1 MKLCLVSMLVK
12 LVEYNTKN
20 QKVDFLDLVGLF
32 LIVLSNALKCAF
44 MI

>member
-20 QKVDFLDLVGLF
+20 LKIDFLDLVGLIF
-32 LIVLSNALKCAF
+32 ICA
-44 MI
+44 